1 MRDMLSHTS
10 IPEEI
15 ILQKIFFIRE
25 RKVMLDS
32 DLAELYG
39 VPTKALK
46 QAVKRNLKRFPDD
59 FMFICTNDEF
69 KNLRSQNVT
78 SNRGG
83 VRYLPM
89 AFTEQG
95 VAMLSSI
102 LNSELA
108 ILVNIQIIRIFVKMR
123 DLIQTSREILAKLNS
138 MESKFGE
145 HDQAISVIFEYL
157 KELEKGKKEEADI
170 TTRKRIGYKS
180 NNQS

>member
-1 MRDMLSHTS
+1 MSETISHTS
-10 IPEEI
+10 IPDEI

-59 FMFICTNDEF
+59 FMFICSNEEF
-69 KNLRSQNVT
+69 SDLRSHFVT

-89 AFTEQG
+89 VFTEQG

-102 LNSELA
+102 LNSERA

-123 DLIQTSREILAKLNS
+123 DLIQTSREILGKLNS
-138 MESKFGE
+138 MESKLGE
-145 HDQAISVIFEYL
+145 HDQAISIIFEYL
-157 KELEKGKKEEADI
+157 KELEKEKKEKSDI
-170 TTRKRIGYKS
+170 KNRKRIGFKS

>member
-1 MRDMLSHTS
+1 MSDTYSNTA

-15 ILQKIFFIRE
+15 ILQKIFYIRE
-25 RKVMLDS
+25 MKVMLDS

-59 FMFICTNDEF
+59 FMFICTIDEF
-69 KNLRSQNVT
+69 NSLRSHFVT

-83 VRYLPM
+83 ARYLPM

-102 LNSELA
+102 LNSERA
-108 ILVNIQIIRIFVKMR
+108 ILVNIQIIRTFVKMR
-123 DLIQTSREILAKLNS
+123 SLLQTSKEILGKLNA
-138 MESKFGE
+138 MDSKLGE
-145 HDQAISVIFEYL
+145 HDQAISIIFEYL
-157 KELEKGKKEEADI
+157 KELEKVKHGESEIKN
-170 TTRKRIGYKS
+170 RRRIGFKPE
-180 NNQS
+180 

>member
-69 KNLRSQNVT
+69 KNLRSHFVT
-78 SNRGG
+78 SNRG
-83 VRYLPM
+83 
-89 AFTEQG
+89 
-95 VAMLSSI
+95 SI
-102 LNSELA
+102 
-108 ILVNIQIIRIFVKMR
+108 
-123 DLIQTSREILAKLNS
+123 
-138 MESKFGE
+138 
-145 HDQAISVIFEYL
+145 
-157 KELEKGKKEEADI
+157 
-170 TTRKRIGYKS
+170 
-180 NNQS
+180 